1 MAKKKAVAKKA
12 APGRAPRGLSQ
23 GEQAG
28 AESSTTEE
36 TAPAG
41 AAKKAKRDRPVR
53 CIHRH
58 TDVEFRRAFPKVCE
72 GLLKKAAQGK
82 VQETRL
88 LLQMGKFGEPKS
100 GKRRAAASLSA
111 MLLEELKRRQD
122 ERELAAGVKD
132 SSESTAAT
140 TAETANLGSTEGA
153 TSGDGE
159 AR

>member
-12 APGRAPRGLSQ
+12 APGRAPRGPAK
-23 GEQAG
+23 GEQA
-28 AESSTTEE
+28 AADKSTIDE
-36 TAPAG
+36 TAA
-41 AAKKAKRDRPVR
+41 AAKKTKKERPVR

-72 GLLKKAAQGK
+72 GLLKKAEQGK
-82 VQETRL
+82 VQETKL

-100 GKRRAAASLSA
+100 GKRRAAASLSS

-122 ERELAAGVKD
+122 EREAAAGAVAE
-132 SSESTAAT
+132 SSSDGAAET
-140 TAETANLGSTEGA
+140 TADLGSTEGA